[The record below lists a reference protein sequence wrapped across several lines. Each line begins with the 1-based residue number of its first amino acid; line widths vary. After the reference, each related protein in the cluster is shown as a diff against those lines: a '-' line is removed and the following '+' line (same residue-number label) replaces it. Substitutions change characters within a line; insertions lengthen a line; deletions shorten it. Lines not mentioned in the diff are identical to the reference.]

1 MNFKGTYDLLSLL
14 KMANVLENFFFSR
27 GMDFK
32 GNESARINFSPN
44 RLVTDNFHDT

>member
-1 MNFKGTYDLLSLL
+1 MNFKGTYDLLSL
-14 KMANVLENFFFSR
+14 ENGECFRELFFSR

-44 RLVTDNFHDT
+44 RLVTDNFYDT